1 MQLIAMTKY
10 QFVSPRRSNFFNK
23 VPHECM
29 VEFQKN
35 EEFFDVVL
43 YGEKSDTDT
52 SMVVGYRARFTENE
66 FSMASRMY
74 YIMSTAMTSSMNYCM
89 NSSISPKNEGH
100 RNCYGHW
107 LFYIKHLDTNRDTC
121 LV

>member
-1 MQLIAMTKY
+1 MQLIAMTMY
-10 QFVSPRRSNFFNK
+10 NYVAPSRSNFFSK
-23 VPHECM
+23 VHHECM

-35 EEFFDVVL
+35 DDSFDVVL
-43 YGEKSDTDT
+43 YGEKSDTDP

-74 YIMSTAMTSSMNYCM
+74 HLMSSAMLD
-89 NSSISPKNEGH
+89 KNEGH
-100 RNCYGHW
+100 SNCYGHY